1 MIATQV
7 IVTGRVQGV
16 WYRATTMKMAKKF
29 GVRGWVRNL
38 PDGAVEA
45 HLEGEPEQVDELIDW
60 MNEGPPLASV
70 DDVETFPAEVQNFPD
85 FTMR

>member
-1 MIATQV
+1 MIATRV

-29 GVRGWVRNL
+29 GVHGWVRNM
-38 PDGAVEA
+38 PDGSVEA
-45 HLEGEPEQVDELIDW
+45 HLEGEPERVDDLIDW

-70 DDVETFPAEVQNFPD
+70 DNVETFPAEVQDFPD
-85 FTMR
+85 FSMR